1 MQGRT
6 SVFVIL
12 LVAAHAALAGCAPR
26 YRAVAPPGLTDIDI
40 SLDMAYCQEER
51 RGQFER
57 VETEACLQG
66 RGWTLEP
73 LP

>member
-1 MQGRT
+1 MG
-6 SVFVIL
+6 VIL
-12 LVAAHAALAGCAPR
+12 ITVIAVAYVGLMGCDPR
-26 YRAVAPPGLTDIDI
+26 YRRIPPPGHTDTDI
-40 SLDMAYCQEER
+40 SLDLAYCQEER

-57 VETEACLQG
+57 VEAEACLQG